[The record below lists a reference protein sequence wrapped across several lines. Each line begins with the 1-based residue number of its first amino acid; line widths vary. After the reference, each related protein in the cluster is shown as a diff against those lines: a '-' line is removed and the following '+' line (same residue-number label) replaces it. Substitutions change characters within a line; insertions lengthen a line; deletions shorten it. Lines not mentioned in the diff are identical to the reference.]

1 MIIPSTKSS
10 TSAKSFL
17 KVNSFIFMG
26 LDIVEAT
33 SGMGMHLK
41 DIPPHILV
49 RQLKVGNT
57 FLNFIKLQF

>member
-1 MIIPSTKSS
+1 
-10 TSAKSFL
+10 
-17 KVNSFIFMG
+17 MG

-49 RQLKVGNT
+49 RQLKVGDIILKT
-57 FLNFIKLQF
+57 FKPQF